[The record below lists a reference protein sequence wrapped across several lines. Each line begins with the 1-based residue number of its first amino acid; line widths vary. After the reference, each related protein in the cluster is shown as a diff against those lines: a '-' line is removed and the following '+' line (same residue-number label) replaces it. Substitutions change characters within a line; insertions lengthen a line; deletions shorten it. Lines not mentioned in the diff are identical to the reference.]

1 MRGTGKKRELAWMLV
16 VLTPREAED
25 KEAERVVG
33 RTDDEIHLTMLFEKH
48 VLHPDRSVSQKPGEQ
63 RPSWR

>member
-1 MRGTGKKRELAWMLV
+1 MLV